1 VEAPAPAVVVAE
13 PEPAKP
19 EPEESTPAEPVP
31 AEPVQK
37 PEAPKPAEPAPATQ
51 NGSTEAPAIQS
62 MKKMTAAE
70 MRAELAKKKKSDPR
84 KDNLSAK
91 AKLEMFKKL

>member
-1 VEAPAPAVVVAE
+1 MFVLYCQVVEAPAPAVVVAE

-51 NGSTEAPAIQS
+51 NGSTEVCALLYILFCITLYLRS
-62 MKKMTAAE
+62 NIK
-70 MRAELAKKKKSDPR
+70 PR
-84 KDNLSAK
+84 YFTLSCSPITWQQ
-91 AKLEMFKKL
+91 